1 MLKKKPQL
9 RHTYKPRKNKQRYA
23 IIEKPDSGGLVIK
36 YQIKHSDYFN
46 DSYLRSK
53 QRSKTKKGKNLTKS
67 SEGAEES
74 MHASIYGE
82 PTKDSVDE
90 QVDQN
95 NSIDSNQHLDS
106 EQ

>member
-23 IIEKPDSGGLVIK
+23 IIEKSDSEGLVIK

-46 DSYLRSK
+46 ESYIRNQ

-74 MHASIYGE
+74 MQASIYGE
-82 PTKDSVDE
+82 PTKDSVDNPVDLNSSIASNE
-90 QVDQN
+90 Q
-95 NSIDSNQHLDS
+95 LDL
-106 EQ
+106 